1 MEKAKVKENPDLER
15 DLQSNAILN
24 INQENYIAARAAKKR
39 ILENIEIRNEITQMK
54 SDINEIKSLLEI
66 LIKAK

>member
-39 ILENIEIRNEITQMK
+39 ILENIELRNEITQMK
-54 SDINEIKSLLEI
+54 GDINEIKSLLEI